1 MTERNLTINRDEGRV
16 LRPDVSSEK
25 YLRPAVDIFES
36 EDKWTFVAD
45 MPGVAKGGLDLNIE
59 QGVLSIRGRVEQA
72 GRGDNIYHEFT
83 MGSYF
88 RQFQLPTEIDVEKAD
103 AAMKN
108 GVLTLT
114 LPKSEA
120 AKPRRIEITMH

>member
-1 MTERNLTINRDEGRV
+1 MTERNLTINRDEGRA
-16 LRPDVSSEK
+16 LRPDVGSEK

-36 EDKWTFVAD
+36 EDSWTFVAD

-59 QGVLSIRGRVEQA
+59 QGVLSIRGRVEKA
-72 GRGDNIYHEFT
+72 GKGENIYREFS
-83 MGSYF
+83 MGSFF

-108 GVLTLT
+108 GVLILT

-120 AKPRRIEITMH
+120 AKPRRIEITTH